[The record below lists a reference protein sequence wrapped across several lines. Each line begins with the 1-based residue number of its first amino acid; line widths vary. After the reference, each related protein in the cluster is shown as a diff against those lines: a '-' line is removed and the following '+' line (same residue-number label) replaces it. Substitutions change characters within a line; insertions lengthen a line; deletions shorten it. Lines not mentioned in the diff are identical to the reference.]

1 MIEQFIRG
9 RIGVLIDDS
18 NLFHS
23 QRTMGWK
30 VDYRRLLEYLRS
42 HSSPNIVVRI
52 YTPIQPGDA
61 RQHNF
66 TQKLE
71 RIGYSVVKKEIK
83 IIQTAQGRLVKGNLD
98 IELALDAYRHSDEY
112 DNLVL
117 FSGDSDF
124 AYLLD
129 ILKEKG
135 KTSIVISSRKHI
147 SRELIERSKF
157 VILNRLRKYIERSPI
172 PLENPL

>member
-9 RIGVLIDDS
+9 RIGVFIDDS

-30 VDYRRLLEYLRS
+30 VDYRKLLGYLKS
-42 HSSPNIVVRI
+42 NSTQDIVVRI
-52 YTPIQPGDA
+52 YTPIQPGDV
-61 RQHNF
+61 RQYNF

-71 RIGYSVVKKEIK
+71 RIGYSVVKKEVK
-83 IIQTAQGRLVKGNLD
+83 IIQTTQGRLVKGNLD
-98 IELALDAYRHSDEY
+98 IELALDAYRYSGEY
-112 DNLVL
+112 DNLIL

-124 AYLLD
+124 AYLID

-135 KTSIVISSRKHI
+135 KTAIVISSRKHI

-157 VILNRLRKYIERSPI
+157 IILNRLRKYIEW
-172 PLENPL
+172 NPVSL